1 MSDRLE
7 EIKEELV
14 MNVKLKIED
23 VNWLIQQAKRVE
35 ELEEEIKTH
44 APNGRNYT
52 NEQYIGLLQENQ
64 RYKQALE
71 EIKHELDVSHYS
83 NYRTKAFRKRLFDTA
98 DNALRG
104 ESE

>member
-64 RYKQALE
+64 RYRQALE
-71 EIKHELDVSHYS
+71 LLLSYIRTEPTVPDEIIEIVERELEAY
-83 NYRTKAFRKRLFDTA
+83 KW
-98 DNALRG
+98 
-104 ESE
+104 

>member
-23 VNWLIQQAKRVE
+23 VNWLIQQAERVE

-64 RYKQALE
+64 RYRQALE
-71 EIKHELDVSHYS
+71 LLLSYIRTEPTVPDEIIEIVERELEAY
-83 NYRTKAFRKRLFDTA
+83 KW
-98 DNALRG
+98 
-104 ESE
+104 